1 MKELGK
7 EQLGNFENEFQN
19 FPISKF
25 QNIRM
30 KQFLSF
36 VKKEFHHIFRDKRT
50 MLILLGMPIIQI
62 IIFGF
67 ALTNEVKDS
76 GIAVFDQS
84 KDVVTTSLIQQIESS
99 QYFNIRQYIFSY
111 DEIDK
116 AFKKGEVK
124 LVVVFPQ
131 NFNEDL
137 QHFNKA
143 QVQLIADASDPNVA
157 NTLTN
162 YATAIIMDYQQRI
175 TNDRKLPYT
184 INTEIKMLYNPELK
198 GAYNFV
204 PGVMAMVLLLVCTMM
219 TAITIVKEKEMGT
232 MEVMLVSP
240 MRPLII
246 VIAKAIPYLLLS
258 AVNITSILLLSVF
271 VLGVPVNG
279 SLALLAFESILFT
292 LVSLSLGL
300 LISSGAGSQQVAM
313 FISLVA
319 LFLPTVMLS
328 GFMFPVENMPLP
340 LRVVSNIVP
349 AKWYYIIVKSVM
361 LKGTGL
367 QTIWKE
373 TLILAGMMLFF
384 LTLAIRNFKIRLA

>member
-1 MKELGK
+1 
-7 EQLGNFENEFQN
+7 
-19 FPISKF
+19 
-25 QNIRM
+25 M

-36 VKKEFHHIFRDKRT
+36 IKKEFHHIFRDKRT
-50 MLILLGMPIIQI
+50 MFILLGMPVVQI
-62 IIFGF
+62 VIFGF
-67 ALTNEVKDS
+67 ALTNEVKNS
-76 GIAVFDQS
+76 SIAVLDQS
-84 KDVVTTSLIQQIESS
+84 RDAATTSLIAQIDASN
-99 QYFNIRQYIFSY
+99 YFDIHQSLTTYK
-111 DEIDK
+111 EIEK
-116 AFKKGEVK
+116 VFKRGKIK
-124 LVVVFPQ
+124 LAIVLPPH
-131 NFNEDL
+131 FNEDL

-162 YATAIIMDYQQRI
+162 YATAIIMDYQKRI
-175 TNDRKLPYT
+175 TDDRKLPYT
-184 INTEIKMLYNPELK
+184 IDTETKMLYNPELK

-240 MRPLII
+240 MKPLM
-246 VIAKAIPYLLLS
+246 VVVAKAIPYLMLS
-258 AVNITSILLLSVF
+258 AINIMSILLLSVF
-271 VLGVPVNG
+271 VLGVPING
-279 SLALLAFESILFT
+279 SLFLLAAESILFT

-300 LISSGAGSQQVAM
+300 LISSNAESQQVAM

-340 LRVVSNIVP
+340 LRIVSNLVP

-361 LKGTGL
+361 IKGTGL
-367 QTIWKE
+367 QIIWKE
-373 TLILAGMMLFF
+373 TLILAGMMLLF
-384 LTLAIRNFKIRLA
+384 LGLAIKNFKIRLA

>member
-1 MKELGK
+1 
-7 EQLGNFENEFQN
+7 
-19 FPISKF
+19 
-25 QNIRM
+25 M

-36 VKKEFHHIFRDKRT
+36 VRKEFHHIFRDKRT
-50 MLILLGMPIIQI
+50 MLILLGMPIVQI

-67 ALTNEVKDS
+67 ALTNEVKNS
-76 GIAVFDQS
+76 EIAVFDQS
-84 KDVVTTSLIQQIESS
+84 KDVATTSLIQQIESS
-99 QYFNIRQYIFSY
+99 QYFNIREYIFSY
-111 DEIDK
+111 DEIEK
-116 AFKKGEVK
+116 AFQRGKVK
-124 LVVVFPQ
+124 LVIVFPQ
-131 NFNEDL
+131 SFNEDL

-184 INTEIKMLYNPELK
+184 IDTVVKMLYNPELK

-240 MRPLII
+240 MRPLMV
-246 VIAKAIPYLLLS
+246 VIAKAVPYLLLS
-258 AVNITSILLLSVF
+258 VVNITSILLLSVF

-340 LRVVSNIVP
+340 LRIVSNVVP

-373 TLILAGMMLFF
+373 TLILAGMMFFF
-384 LTLAIRNFKIRLA
+384 LTIAIRNFKIRLE